1 MKNMKFMMI
10 AFFAILL
17 GVSVTS
23 CNSSE
28 PSEPSYEG
36 IVTVESSMGVPTSLR
51 DDFTGYTLIPTNM
64 DALKYSTATGY
75 ATRAWIYYKLAEGEV
90 ITQGKTRYNITIINV
105 LQDLIGKKFCN
116 PSELKHKPGAPFFS
130 IGNAWGTS
138 GYLTA
143 AFTTGYN
150 QSTLSLDLFDMYIDV
165 DKTTGST
172 LYVRL
177 NQDEIIASPS
187 GTVSLLYSF
196 KIPTK
201 SEIESLKEDHPNFN
215 LTYLTNDSV
224 NVVIVANQASTADL
238 ESKAFKVKIPN

>member
-1 MKNMKFMMI
+1 MKSMKFIMI

-28 PSEPSYEG
+28 PSEQSYEG
-36 IVTVESSMGVPTSLR
+36 VVTVESNMGVATSLK
-51 DDFTGYTLIPTNM
+51 DDVTGYTLIPTNM
-64 DALKYSTATGY
+64 DALKYSATTGY
-75 ATRAWIYYKLAEGEV
+75 ATRAWIYYKLANGEV
-90 ITQGKTRYNITIINV
+90 ITQGKTRYNITITAV
-105 LQDLIGKKFCN
+105 LQDLVGKAFCD
-116 PSELKHKPGAPFFS
+116 PSELKHRPGAPFSS
-130 IGNAWGTS
+130 IGNAWAAN

-177 NQDEIIASPS
+177 NQDEIITSPT
-187 GTVSLLYSF
+187 GTVSMLYSF

-224 NVVIVANQASTADL
+224 NVVVVANQASTPDL
-238 ESKAFKVKIPN
+238 ESKIFKVRIPN